1 MAERIDYQI
10 EKYSF
15 AEVNQTPRI
24 TQQWTEVIEECRQAQ
39 AGSIERLRIALLNVD
54 YVTSFELPFR
64 LLLVRAPQLI
74 AGLRDELQLSQKNV
88 LFNGKR
94 FGCVYS
100 VKADLSKVPD
110 EFQYRLS
117 TRIRREGP
125 SGDTAAPYR
134 EIAKEIKMPRE
145 RLKQALED
153 GLTVTALD
161 GLFWF
166 GMQRIAADVA
176 MLRKKGMRIATSEV
190 QVWDSF
196 TATLRRVPVYRGD
209 HRSRT
214 CPGPLAAPTGFEV
227 QPPHRGRGSSSK
239 NRKQEAIIARISLA
253 AKGEFEFPRSPSYTW
268 PPDPN
273 SRLLS
278 ATLAGPGLST
288 RTLLEML

>member
-1 MAERIDYQI
+1 MVERIDYQI

-24 TQQWTEVIEECRQAQ
+24 AQQWAEVIEECRLAQ

-88 LFNGKR
+88 VFNGKR

-100 VKADLSKVPD
+100 VKVDLSKVPD
-110 EFQYRLS
+110 EFQYRLA
-117 TRIRREGP
+117 TRIRREGS
-125 SGDTAAPYR
+125 SGESAALYR
-134 EIAKEIKMPRE
+134 EIAREIKMPRE
-145 RLKQALED
+145 RLKRALEN
-153 GLTVTALD
+153 GLAVTALD

-176 MLRKKGMRIATSEV
+176 ILRKKGMRIATSEV

-196 TATLRRVPVYRGD
+196 TATLRRVPVYRCD
-209 HRSRT
+209 HRSRI
-214 CPGPLAAPTGFEV
+214 
-227 QPPHRGRGSSSK
+227 K
-239 NRKQEAIIARISLA
+239 
-253 AKGEFEFPRSPSYTW
+253 
-268 PPDPN
+268 D
-273 SRLLS
+273 LL
-278 ATLAGPGLST
+278 T
-288 RTLLEML
+288 